1 MKMKK
6 ILALLTAGAMLT
18 GMLTGCGGDEGASGS
33 SQGGGD
39 AQEESTGGDA
49 AGDDAADGE
58 EADGDDAAGGDE
70 AGGSQAEA
78 SKDPITFKYYN
89 ADGKNGNWSETAV
102 GAAITEA
109 TGVTLEVSYPVSST
123 GDPSEDISLM
133 IAEDN
138 YPDMIYSKASV
149 TNLYE
154 AGALIDMT
162 DLIEQYGPNIK
173 KMYGDEFDKL
183 KWGSGDDGIYQL
195 SYAGVR
201 GQIFSTGGTCQI
213 QYAVLKENDYKYP
226 TTLAEYEAM
235 IKSYLEAH
243 PTTEDGLETI
253 GITMSA
259 SDWHWMITLGNPA
272 GFIADAAPDNGQW
285 LIDENYNCTY
295 KHSSDDEKEYFR
307 WLSRMYDEGI
317 LDPNFA
323 TQTDDD
329 YIAKLASGR
338 VVAITDANWHYYQAH
353 AALKAE
359 NKLDKTYCG
368 LPVTMNA
375 DDKAPTLMYQGLQV
389 GYGLAITKS
398 CEDPV
403 RAIQFLDYLCSD
415 EGAILYRWGIEG
427 EHYFLDEN
435 GKRYRTPEE
444 IAKAQSDPDYSKT
457 TGIGNYTGFPI
468 YGDGVLDDNG
478 DYMTPSSRESV
489 IAEYNEEEKAACDA
503 WGVEM
508 LIDIFPQPDEFE
520 TPPYSPLW
528 AYAIPQELSNNV
540 TILDEIAFPGLVKC
554 VTEPESSFDANWDA
568 MIAELEANGLEET
581 NQMMT
586 EFLATKI
593 N

>member
-1 MKMKK
+1 MKRKK
-6 ILALLTAGAMLT
+6 ILVLLAVGTLLAGT
-18 GMLTGCGGDEGASGS
+18 LTGCGGAASG
-33 SQGGGD
+33 D
-39 AQEESTGGDA
+39 AGS
-49 AGDDAADGE
+49 
-58 EADGDDAAGGDE
+58 AGGDSQGADTE
-70 AGGSQAEA
+70 GGAQAE
-78 SKDPITFKYYN
+78 SGDDTSPITFEYYN

-109 TGVTLEVSYPVSST
+109 TGVTLEITYPVSST
-123 GDPSEDISLM
+123 GDASEDVALM
-133 IAEDN
+133 IANDE

-149 TNLYE
+149 SNLYE

-183 KWGSGDDGIYQL
+183 KWSPDDPGIYQL

-201 GQIFSTGGTCQI
+201 GTLFSTGGTCQI

-226 TTLAEYEAM
+226 ETLEEYEAM

-243 PTTEDGLETI
+243 PTTEDGLDMI
-253 GITMSA
+253 GISMSA

-295 KHSSDDEKEYFR
+295 KHTSDDEKEYFR

-317 LDPNFA
+317 LDANFA

-329 YIAKLASGR
+329 YISKLASGR
-338 VVAITDANWHYYQAH
+338 VVAITDANWHYAQAE

-359 NKLDKTYCG
+359 GMYDKTYCG
-368 LPVTMNA
+368 LPVVMDA
-375 DDKAPTLMYQGLQV
+375 GKKAPTLMYQGLQV
-389 GYGLAITKS
+389 GYGLGITKS

-403 RAIQFLDYLCSD
+403 RAVKFLDYLCSD

-427 EHYFLDEN
+427 EHYFLDDN
-435 GKRYRTPEE
+435 GMRYRTEEE
-444 IAKAQSDPDYSKT
+444 IERSKTDPDYSKT
-457 TGIGNYTGFPI
+457 TGIGNYVGFPL
-468 YGDGVLDDNG
+468 YGDGVQDANG
-478 DYMTPSSRESV
+478 DYYTPISKQSV
-489 IAEYNEEEKAACDA
+489 MAEYNEEEKAACEA
-503 WGVEM
+503 WNADL

-528 AYAIPQELSNNV
+528 AYAIPQELSTNV
-540 TILDEIAFPGLVKC
+540 ALLDEIAFPSLVKC
-554 VTEPESSFDANWDA
+554 VTESEASFDANWDA

-581 NQMMT
+581 NAMMT
-586 EFLATKI
+586 EFLATKLPQ
-593 N
+593 

>member
-18 GMLTGCGGDEGASGS
+18 GMLTGCGGDEGSSGS

-49 AGDDAADGE
+49 AGDDAAGGE
-58 EADGDDAAGGDE
+58 EAGGDEAEGGDE

-138 YPDMIYSKASV
+138 YPDLIYSKASV

-154 AGALIDMT
+154 AGALVDMT

-173 KMYGDEFDKL
+173 KMYGDEFEKL
-183 KWGSGDDGIYQL
+183 KWGSGDEGIYQL

-235 IKSYLEAH
+235 IKSYLEGH

-338 VVAITDANWHYYQAH
+338 VVAITDANWHYLQAH

-489 IAEYNEEEKAACDA
+489 IAEYNEEEKAACEA

-586 EFLATKI
+586 EFLATKV

>member
-18 GMLTGCGGDEGASGS
+18 GMLTGCGGDEGSSGS

-49 AGDDAADGE
+49 AGDDAAGGE
-58 EADGDDAAGGDE
+58 EAGGDEAEGGDE

-138 YPDMIYSKASV
+138 YPDLIYSKASV

-154 AGALIDMT
+154 AGALVDMT

-173 KMYGDEFDKL
+173 KMYGDEFEKL
-183 KWGSGDDGIYQL
+183 KWGSGDEGIYQL

-489 IAEYNEEEKAACDA
+489 IAEYNEEEKAACEA

-586 EFLATKI
+586 EFLATKV